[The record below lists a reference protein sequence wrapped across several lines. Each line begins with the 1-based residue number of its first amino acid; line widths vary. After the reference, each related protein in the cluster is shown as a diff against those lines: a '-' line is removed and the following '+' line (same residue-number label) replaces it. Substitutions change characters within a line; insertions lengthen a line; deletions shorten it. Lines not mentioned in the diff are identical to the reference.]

1 MRQVSDEFLLNVAVI
16 SATLLGLLVVGVL
29 FYVETGLR
37 RLEHARNVIA
47 PYIRGAARLTMAM
60 YVGALGTS
68 LALVALEPVW
78 ARIFYGAASAGVV
91 LSLLD
96 YTARARAMGEI
107 MGRAAWSPP
116 QEVLTW
122 AMTAA
127 VLALPWVLGGFA
139 PGRES
144 FTWGLLLL
152 LLFGL
157 LSTLSILLAVFDIA
171 KFESAFGNRA
181 RE

>member
-68 LALVALEPVW
+68 LALVALEPAW
-78 ARIFYGAASAGVV
+78 PRIVFGAVTVGVL
-91 LSLLD
+91 LSLLE
-96 YTARARAMGEI
+96 YTIRARALGEI
-107 MGRAAWSPP
+107 
-116 QEVLTW
+116 
-122 AMTAA
+122 
-127 VLALPWVLGGFA
+127 F
-139 PGRES
+139 ES
-144 FTWGLLLL
+144 RHT
-152 LLFGL
+152 
-157 LSTLSILLAVFDIA
+157 TLS
-171 KFESAFGNRA
+171 
-181 RE
+181 